1 MFTALRSVSSPLLL
15 LAAAAQGKHYANELE
30 LRAGWAR
37 GDDFK
42 MYGSS
47 SYTSIRDLARLQRDS
62 SSIRLHD
69 LRSGVSVVIG

>member
-1 MFTALRSVSSPLLL
+1 MFALRSVSSPLLL
-15 LAAAAQGKHYANELE
+15 LSAHGKTYANELQM
-30 LRAGWAR
+30 RAGWAK

-47 SYTSIRDLARLQRDS
+47 SYTSIRDLNRLQMDS

-69 LRSGVSVVIG
+69 LRSGVSVVVG

>member
-1 MFTALRSVSSPLLL
+1 MFALRSVSSPLLL
-15 LAAAAQGKHYANELE
+15 LSAHGKTYANELQM
-30 LRAGWAR
+30 RAGWAK

-47 SYTSIRDLARLQRDS
+47 SYTSIRDLKRLQMDS

-69 LRSGVSVVIG
+69 LRSGVSVVVG